1 MPILALNCQLQ
12 VKQDNI
18 KESAGDPLI
27 LTLRSLGFLSALQI
41 LLSS

>member
-1 MPILALNCQLQ
+1 MRTLALNYRLQ
-12 VKQDNI
+12 VQQDNI

-27 LTLRSLGFLSALQI
+27 LALRSLGFLSASQI